1 MRSSTRVLREG
12 LAVFT
17 VLVAGAG
24 CATAPGKSA
33 ASAPPIAAP
42 DPATVRATDAFTLG
56 REAALAGD
64 FECARMYFGEAVEY
78 GPRDEVFSDPKH
90 SYTKTLFA
98 ATPRA
103 DVASIKARL
112 ARKRAA

>member
-17 VLVAGAG
+17 VARGRRRLRHGAPASPPLPRR
-24 CATAPGKSA
+24 ATAA
-33 ASAPPIAAP
+33 AA

-64 FECARMYFGEAVEY
+64 FECARLYFGEAIAAVRPAG
-78 GPRDEVFSDPKH
+78 GPAPSGSRLDFSFE
-90 SYTKTLFA
+90 L
-98 ATPRA
+98 
-103 DVASIKARL
+103 
-112 ARKRAA
+112 